1 MKILFKIWT
10 NSSSDPSQYYNW
22 FIINQTQTIGV
33 LQVGQII
40 QSTFSHTLNLLLLPP
55 YPTNNFTRSYIPLET
70 SDLTWSSS

>member
-33 LQVGQII
+33 LQVEQII
-40 QSTFSHTLNLLLLPP
+40 QNLLS
-55 YPTNNFTRSYIPLET
+55 YP
-70 SDLTWSSS
+70 